1 MGLLLMWPELYDGPS
16 TDVACGAHSLFI
28 DLYGGPCELNVLVG
42 LFFDALDDSME
53 YIGLGP
59 YVILI
64 GLVSSGSS
72 TRRLDVL
79 INSPWVGRIRPCRMW
94 PHGVTFI

>member
-1 MGLLLMWPELYDGPS
+1 MGLLLMWHELYDGPS
-16 TDVACGAHSLFI
+16 TDFACRAHSLFI

-42 LFFDALDDSME
+42 LFFDALDDLME
-53 YIGLGP
+53 SP

-79 INSPWVGRIRPCRMW
+79 ITHPTLLASFLYHLHLHMETN
-94 PHGVTFI
+94 